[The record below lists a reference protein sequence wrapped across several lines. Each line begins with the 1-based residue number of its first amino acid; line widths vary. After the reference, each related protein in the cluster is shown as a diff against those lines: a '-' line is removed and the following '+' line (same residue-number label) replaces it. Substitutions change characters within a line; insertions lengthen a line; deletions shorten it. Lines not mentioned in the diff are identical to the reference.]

1 MIRSFLKGEQTNW
14 DVNLGCLAGA
24 YRCTQHD
31 TTKFTPNMIMLG
43 REVRQPYDVTISP
56 KSSNT
61 PYVDFVES
69 IRNAM
74 QKAHEITRKHLG
86 KFTERQRELYDA
98 KMAMHI
104 YTSGDEVWML
114 HESRKEGVCPKLE
127 MKYEGPYLV
136 LAKISNQNYKIQLN
150 QSGNTRVI
158 HHDKLKPYEGT
169 RILTWAKSAIQKYK
183 KNHQPST

>member
-1 MIRSFLKGEQTNW
+1 MIRSFLKGELTNW
-14 DVNLGCLAGA
+14 DVNLGCLAVA

-31 TTKFTPNMIMLG
+31 TNMIMLG

-74 QKAHEITRKHLG
+74 QKAHEITHKHLG

-104 YTSGDEVWML
+104 
-114 HESRKEGVCPKLE
+114 
-127 MKYEGPYLV
+127 
-136 LAKISNQNYKIQLN
+136 
-150 QSGNTRVI
+150 
-158 HHDKLKPYEGT
+158 
-169 RILTWAKSAIQKYK
+169 
-183 KNHQPST
+183 